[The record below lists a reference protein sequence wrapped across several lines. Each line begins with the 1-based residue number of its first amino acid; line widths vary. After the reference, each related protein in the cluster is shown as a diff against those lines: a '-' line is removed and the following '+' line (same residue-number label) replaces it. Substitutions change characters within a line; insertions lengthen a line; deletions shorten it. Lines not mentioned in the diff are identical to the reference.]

1 MSPEI
6 TTSLTLLLALL
17 LLAAT
22 AAAVQ
27 QRRQVSIARTEA
39 EQLRSQ
45 ARERS
50 TPRDVLAHEIRTPLS
65 LIRGS
70 AELLAEETPGELNDV
85 QRRFVTTII
94 ENCEQAIG
102 MAEDFL
108 TQARLDHELFSL
120 HLGKVELRA
129 LVRTLV
135 QEMRRSSPVPIRL
148 EAHGAPVRIVADA
161 RLLRQAI
168 ANTVTNSVRHA
179 GEQATVT
186 VSVSCADDTALVA
199 VSDDGSGMTVEQ
211 KRSLFTPYSSENSLD
226 APASRGVG
234 LGMVITRQVMG
245 LHGGEVLID
254 TMTARGTTIYLSL
267 PVRGPVRSGQEPP
280 GPAQPGPHPG
290 PQAGSQRTQ

>member
-1 MSPEI
+1 MSLEAA
-6 TTSLTLLLALL
+6 TSLALL
-17 LLAAT
+17 LLLLAVT
-22 AAAVQ
+22 AAAVHQ
-27 QRRQVSIARTEA
+27 HRQAAIARTEA
-39 EQLRSQ
+39 EQLRTQ
-45 ARERS
+45 ARERA

-85 QRRFVTTII
+85 QRRFVSTII
-94 ENCEQAIG
+94 DNCEQAIG

-108 TQARLDHELFSL
+108 TQARLDHEMLSL

-148 EAHGAPVRIVADA
+148 EERGAPVRVVADA

-179 GEQATVT
+179 GGQALVT
-186 VSVSCADDTALVA
+186 VSVSCADGTALVV
-199 VSDDGSGMTVEQ
+199 VSDDGRGMTAEQ
-211 KRSLFTPYSSENSLD
+211 KRSVFTPYSSANALD

-254 TMTARGTTIYLSL
+254 TMAARGTTIYLSL
-267 PVRGPVRSGQEPP
+267 PVHGPGRAAQDRSE
-280 GPAQPGPHPG
+280 PAQPGPG
-290 PQAGSQRTQ
+290 PAPRTGP